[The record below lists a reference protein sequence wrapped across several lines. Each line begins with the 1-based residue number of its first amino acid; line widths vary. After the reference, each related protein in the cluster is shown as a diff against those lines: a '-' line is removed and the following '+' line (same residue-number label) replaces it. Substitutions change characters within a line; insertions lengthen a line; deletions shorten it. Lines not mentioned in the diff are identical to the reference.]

1 MMWRSA
7 LRRWL
12 LRIGNLV
19 VLHAAN
25 PSDYHDTG
33 PVITSKFHASK
44 ISVPIIRRIVAMR
57 LYILFQMYVNY
68 FTKQRVSQ
76 RIIVYKKRKSQE
88 MNENTTYLLFGA
100 IIRNRI

>member
-33 PVITSKFHASK
+33 MMQVLNIYIF
-44 ISVPIIRRIVAMR
+44 IGRNDCVRIDLAR
-57 LYILFQMYVNY
+57 FDY
-68 FTKQRVSQ
+68 
-76 RIIVYKKRKSQE
+76 
-88 MNENTTYLLFGA
+88 NTIELM
-100 IIRNRI
+100 

>member
-19 VLHAAN
+19 VLQTAN

-33 PVITSKFHASK
+33 PVITEIPHTENICSDNPPYRHDAVYPISNVCKLFHKTKSESKNYARK
-44 ISVPIIRRIVAMR
+44 KKKYQIVD
-57 LYILFQMYVNY
+57 
-68 FTKQRVSQ
+68 K
-76 RIIVYKKRKSQE
+76 
-88 MNENTTYLLFGA
+88 NTAYLLFDA

>member
-33 PVITSKFHASK
+33 PVITSKFHTLK
-44 ISVPIIRRIVAMR
+44 ISVPIIRRIVTMR
-57 LYILFQMYVNY
+57 FILFQMYVNY
-68 FTKQRVSQ
+68 LTKQRANQ
-76 RIIVYKKRKSQE
+76 IIMLVKKKKYQTTDK
-88 MNENTTYLLFGA
+88 NTAYLLFDA

>member
-25 PSDYHDTG
+25 PSDHHDTG
-33 PVITSKFHASK
+33 PVITLKFHTLK
-44 ISVPIIRRIVAMR
+44 ISVPIIRRIVTMR
-57 LYILFQMYVNY
+57 FILFQMYVNY
-68 FTKQRVSQ
+68 FTKQRANQ
-76 RIIVYKKRKSQE
+76 RIMLVKRK
-88 MNENTTYLLFGA
+88 N
-100 IIRNRI
+100 IR

>member
-25 PSDYHDTG
+25 PSDYHPISNVCKLFHKTKSE
-33 PVITSKFHASK
+33 SKNYARK
-44 ISVPIIRRIVAMR
+44 KKKYQIVD
-57 LYILFQMYVNY
+57 
-68 FTKQRVSQ
+68 K
-76 RIIVYKKRKSQE
+76 
-88 MNENTTYLLFGA
+88 NTAYLLFDA